1 MTKSFGRNDLAEEN
15 RARAAFDPKSARKA
29 ASPSRTPWKNRLGL
43 SQKFS
48 GRQMGAL
55 ITWPPNLFWN
65 ILMVDI
71 DEILA
76 DAIRTT
82 WLQVNGPESRPPH
95 HIELAIA
102 RRVRAALERKGII
115 MTPSRPPPEA
125 GALKEAGRSHHA
137 RHS

>member
-1 MTKSFGRNDLAEEN
+1 LAGTIWPKKTAHGLRLIRNRPEKRRLLI
-15 RARAAFDPKSARKA
+15 
-29 ASPSRTPWKNRLGL
+29 RTPWKNRLGL

-48 GRQMGAL
+48 GRQMGAF
-55 ITWPPNLFWN
+55 ITWPRNLFWN

-102 RRVRAALERKGII
+102 RRVRAVLERKGII